1 MSVIQIDHL
10 TFGYPGGAEEVFED
24 LSLQLDTGWKLGL
37 VGRNGR
43 GKTTLLRLLMGELEY
58 RGRIRSPARFC
69 YFPAPVPDPSRPVE
83 EVLSGLCPASEGWE
97 VERELSLLG
106 LEEGALERPFATL
119 SQGEQTKVLL
129 AALFLEPRRVPLID
143 EPTNHL
149 DARGRAQVA
158 AYLRRK
164 PGFILV
170 SHDRRF
176 LDGCVDH
183 ILALNR
189 TGAEV
194 QSGTC
199 SSWLANFEGR
209 QAFEAAQAE
218 KLQKEMARLR
228 GAARQAAARSDRT
241 GAAKYGNGPVDRGFV
256 GHKSAK
262 LMRRAKQ
269 IEQRRLRAAEEKEGL
284 LRDRETA
291 PPLKLEG
298 LDYPRQVLVSCEGVQ
313 VWYGGW
319 AACPPVSFTLGR
331 GERLALDGGNGSGKS
346 SLLKLLG
353 GAALDHTGR
362 LALGNGLVVSQV
374 PQDTEG
380 LRGLPGDFARESGVD
395 LSRFFTILRK
405 LDFQRALFERD
416 MAGYS
421 AGQRKV
427 EAHHG
432 LCGARRRLPGGG
444 GHPDAGLVKEKGSG
458 DCRGSC
464 DSPRFCHPE
473 RQRRIFF
480 WYLSRQ
486 KAALSS
492 LGAQNITLFGS
503 SPAQRKSRGLT
514 P

>member
-1 MSVIQIDHL
+1 MSVIQIEHL
-10 TFGYPGGAEEVFED
+10 TFGYPSGDGNVFED
-24 LSLQLDTGWKLGL
+24 VSLQLDTDWKLGL

-58 RGRIRSPARFC
+58 RGRIQSPARFC

-83 EVLSGLCPASEGWE
+83 AVLSGLCPASEDWE
-97 VERELSLLG
+97 MERELSLLG
-106 LEEGALERPFATL
+106 LEAETLERPFAAL
-119 SQGEQTKVLL
+119 SQGERTKVLL
-129 AALFLEPRRVPLID
+129 AALFLEPGRVPLID

-149 DARGRAQVA
+149 DTRGRAQVA

-164 PGFILV
+164 PGFLLV

-189 TGAEV
+189 TGMEV

-241 GAAKYGNGPVDRGFV
+241 EAAKYGNGPVDRGFV

-269 IEQRRLRAAEEKEGL
+269 IEHRRLRAAEEKEGL
-284 LRDRETA
+284 LQDREGA
-291 PPLKLEG
+291 PALKLSP
-298 LDYPRQVLVSCEGVQ
+298 LDYPREALLSCREVQ
-313 VWYGGW
+313 VWYGDR
-319 AACPPVSFTLGR
+319 AACPPVSLTLKR

-346 SLLKLLG
+346 SLLNLLG
-353 GAALDHTGR
+353 GAGLKYTGV
-362 LALGNGLVVSQV
+362 LSLGSGLVVSHV
-374 PQDTEG
+374 PQDTAG

-395 LSRFFTILRK
+395 LSQFFTILRK
-405 LDFQRALFERD
+405 LDFARGLFERD

-421 AGQRKV
+421 AGQKKKV
-427 EAHHG
+427 LLARSLCQRAHLYLWDEPLNYIDLYSRLQIQRLLLEWKPTMVFVEHDAAFREAVATRT
-432 LCGARRRLPGGG
+432 LRL
-444 GHPDAGLVKEKGSG
+444 
-458 DCRGSC
+458 
-464 DSPRFCHPE
+464 
-473 RQRRIFF
+473 
-480 WYLSRQ
+480 
-486 KAALSS
+486 
-492 LGAQNITLFGS
+492 
-503 SPAQRKSRGLT
+503 
-514 P
+514 